1 MHVRLREPDTS
12 FHALIANG
20 ITSVRAMYSGT
31 PVAEYEAWRLH
42 ADAIRIAAGGLI
54 QGVVD
59 PDAAKLAVRV
69 IAANRA
75 DFVQVSNELSRDAY
89 FAIAD
94 ETRRLGT
101 SFAGPVP
108 ESVSLAEAS
117 KAAQLSV
124 EGLSGFLRECPEN
137 CGALLETLADNGT
150 FVTPLLAASQYR
162 GSPVQLVQQMQQA
175 GIHILAGSD
184 ASRSSQTKLGG
195 DLHEELNR
203 LVDSGLTPLEALQAA
218 TRNPALYFGTLTL
231 MGTVEKGKAADLVL
245 LDENPLEDIRNT
257 RKIRAVFVRGKY
269 YSREALDH

>member
-1 MHVRLREPDTS
+1 MHVRLREPE

-31 PVAEYEAWRLH
+31 PVAEYESWRLH
-42 ADAIRIAAGGLI
+42 ADAVRIAAGGLI

-59 PDAAKLAVRV
+59 PDAAKLAVKV
-69 IAANRA
+69 VAANRA
-75 DFVQVSNELSRDAY
+75 DFVQVSSDLSRDAY

-101 SFAGPVP
+101 SFAGVVP
-108 ESVSLAEAS
+108 ESVSLTEAS

-124 EGLSGFLRECPEN
+124 EGISEILRECSEN
-137 CGALLETLADNGT
+137 CQPLLETLADNGT
-150 FVTPLLAASQYR
+150 FVTPLLGASQYR
-162 GSPVQLVQQMQQA
+162 ASRVQKVIQQMKQA

-184 ASRSSQTKLGG
+184 SSRSSQTKLSG
-195 DLHEELNR
+195 DLHDELER
-203 LVDSGLTPLEALQAA
+203 LVELGLTPLEALQAA